1 MSHLREEK
9 KMNTFI
15 SKLSKVRGLNFKND
29 YLYQE
34 ENTKF
39 RFIKIKKD
47 TFNNNWK
54 VVTYD
59 NFDFPTFDYVGHAQ
73 NLRQAK
79 IIASSVAQ

>member
-1 MSHLREEK
+1 MSYLRKEK

-39 RFIKIKKD
+39 RFIKIKKALLPFGNK
-47 TFNNNWK
+47 TRF
-54 VVTYD
+54 
-59 NFDFPTFDYVGHAQ
+59 F
-73 NLRQAK
+73 R
-79 IIASSVAQ
+79 

>member
-1 MSHLREEK
+1 
-9 KMNTFI
+9 MNKFI
-15 SKLSKVRGLNFKND
+15 FKLLKVRGLSFKND
-29 YLYQE
+29 YLFQV

-73 NLRQAK
+73 NLKQAK
-79 IIASSVAQ
+79 IMASLVAQ